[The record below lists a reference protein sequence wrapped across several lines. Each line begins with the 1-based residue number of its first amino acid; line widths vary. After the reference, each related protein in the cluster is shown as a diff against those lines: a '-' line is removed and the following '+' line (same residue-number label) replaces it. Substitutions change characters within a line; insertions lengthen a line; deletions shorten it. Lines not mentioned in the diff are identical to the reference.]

1 MQVPAP
7 PPADLLPVQ
16 REATLAYRA
25 LRLWAVPLLHA
36 LFRITVQGRQQIP
49 TVSPYV
55 LIANHLNWLDSFAIL
70 ATFPA
75 EPRVH
80 FLGDTTL
87 LVTRKVQWALVKS
100 VGGYIPVNR
109 QARPDTVLFHH
120 VNRCLERGGVVAIY
134 PEGNYGPTEGEVMP
148 FKKGFAHF
156 AVDNH
161 VPVLPVALSGTQ
173 DLWLRK
179 TVRLI
184 IGPPIE
190 SIGHGV
196 DSLVTLAE
204 ARMRE
209 LLPPYHDPGGA
220 KLLRRRLTHLF

>member
-1 MQVPAP
+1 MQASAQ

-25 LRLWAVPLLHA
+25 LRVWAVPLLHA
-36 LFRITVQGRQQIP
+36 LFRIIVEGRENTP
-49 TVSPYV
+49 TDRNYV

-70 ATFPA
+70 ASFPA

-80 FLGDTTL
+80 FLGDTTI

-100 VGGYIPVNR
+100 VGGFIPVNR

-120 VNRCLERGGVVAIY
+120 VNQCLQRGGVVAIY
-134 PEGNYGPTEGEVMP
+134 PEGNYGPKEGDVMP

-156 AVDNH
+156 AVENH
-161 VPVLPVALSGTQ
+161 VPVLPVGLSGTQ

-184 IGPPIE
+184 VGPPIE
-190 SIGHGV
+190 STGHSV

-209 LLPPYHDPGGA
+209 LLPPYRDPGGR
-220 KLLRRRLTHLF
+220 KPLQRRLTHLF

>member
-1 MQVPAP
+1 MQAPAQ

-16 REATLAYRA
+16 REATFAYRA
-25 LRLWAVPLLHA
+25 VRLWAVPLLHA
-36 LFRITVQGRQQIP
+36 LFRIKVEGRERIP
-49 TVSPYV
+49 TDRPYV

-70 ATFPA
+70 ASFPA

-80 FLGDTTL
+80 FLGDTTM

-109 QARPDTVLFHH
+109 QARPDTVLFEHA
-120 VNRCLERGGVVAIY
+120 NRCLQRGGVIAIY
-134 PEGNYGPTEGEVMP
+134 PEGHYGATEGEVMP

-161 VPVLPVALSGTQ
+161 VAVLPVALSGTQ

-179 TVRLI
+179 PIRLI
-184 IGPPIE
+184 IGRPIE
-190 SIGHGV
+190 STGQSV
-196 DSLVTLAE
+196 ESMVALAE
-204 ARMRE
+204 TRMHE
-209 LLPPYHDPGGA
+209 LLPPYHDPGGP
-220 KLLRRRLTHLF
+220 KLLRHRLTHLF

>member
-1 MQVPAP
+1 MQASAQ

-16 REATLAYRA
+16 RQATLAYRA
-25 LRLWAVPLLHA
+25 LRLWAVPLLHS
-36 LFRITVQGRQQIP
+36 LFSIRLEGREHIP
-49 TVSPYV
+49 TDGNYV

-70 ATFPA
+70 ASFPP

-80 FLGDTTL
+80 FLGDTTI
-87 LVTRKVQWALVKS
+87 LVTRRVQWALVKS
-100 VGGYIPVNR
+100 VGGFIPVNR

-120 VNRCLERGGVVAIY
+120 VDQCLQRGGVVAIY
-134 PEGNYGPTEGEVMP
+134 PEGNYGLREGEVMP

-156 AVDNH
+156 AVENH

-179 TVRLI
+179 RVRLI
-184 IGPPIE
+184 VGPPIE
-190 SIGHGV
+190 STGHTV
-196 DSLVTLAE
+196 ESLVALAE
-204 ARMRE
+204 TRMRA

-220 KLLRRRLTHLF
+220 KPLRHRLTHLF

>member
-1 MQVPAP
+1 MQASAQ

-16 REATLAYRA
+16 REATFAYRA
-25 LRLWAVPLLHA
+25 LRVWALPLLHS
-36 LFRITVQGRQQIP
+36 LFRIVVEGRENIP
-49 TVSPYV
+49 TDRNYV

-70 ATFPA
+70 ASFPA

-80 FLGDTTL
+80 FLGDTTI

-100 VGGYIPVNR
+100 VGGFIPVNR
-109 QARPDTVLFHH
+109 HARPDTVLFHH
-120 VNRCLERGGVVAIY
+120 VNQCLQRGGVVAIY
-134 PEGNYGPTEGEVMP
+134 PEGNYGPKEGDVMP

-156 AVDNH
+156 AVENH
-161 VPVLPVALSGTQ
+161 VPVLPVGLSGTQ

-184 IGPPIE
+184 VGPPIE
-190 SIGHGV
+190 SAGHSV

-209 LLPPYHDPGGA
+209 LLPPYRDPGGR
-220 KLLRRRLTHLF
+220 KPLQRRLTHLF

>member
-1 MQVPAP
+1 MQAPAQ

-25 LRLWAVPLLHA
+25 LRLWAVPLLDS
-36 LFRITVQGRQQIP
+36 LFSIRLEGREHIP
-49 TVSPYV
+49 TDRNYV

-70 ATFPA
+70 ASFPA

-80 FLGDTTL
+80 FLGDTTI
-87 LVTRKVQWALVKS
+87 LVTRRVQWALVKS
-100 VGGYIPVNR
+100 VGGFIPVNR

-120 VNRCLERGGVVAIY
+120 VDQCLQRGGVVAIY
-134 PEGNYGPTEGEVMP
+134 PEGNYGPREGEMMP

-156 AVDNH
+156 AVENH

-179 TVRLI
+179 RVRLI
-184 IGPPIE
+184 VGPPIE
-190 SIGHGV
+190 STGHTV
-196 DSLVTLAE
+196 ESLVALAE
-204 ARMRE
+204 NRMRA

-220 KLLRRRLTHLF
+220 KPLRHRLTHLF

>member
-1 MQVPAP
+1 MQAPAQ

-25 LRLWAVPLLHA
+25 IRLWAVPLLHA
-36 LFRITVQGRQQIP
+36 LFRIRVEGRERIL
-49 TVSPYV
+49 TDRPYV

-80 FLGDTTL
+80 FLGDTTM

-109 QARPDTVLFHH
+109 QARPDLVLFDHT
-120 VNRCLERGGVVAIY
+120 NRCLQRGGVVAVY
-134 PEGNYGPTEGEVMP
+134 PEGHYGPTECEVMP

-161 VPVLPVALSGTQ
+161 VPVLPVALSGTK

-179 TVRLI
+179 TIRLI
-184 IGPPIE
+184 IGPPID
-190 SIGHGV
+190 STGHSV
-196 DSLVTLAE
+196 DSLVTVAE

-209 LLPPYHDPGGA
+209 LLPPYHDPGGT